1 MIIFLAISA
10 PFFSS
15 YDWKRLWQMV
25 SGIHYETPRDNVREQ
40 LLNVCSELQ
49 AGVLQF
55 KPKSAS
61 NIELATLL
69 KEKKQEKLLPFTERL
84 QELLNLESAQCW
96 EILCYY
102 LTKEYRGSAS
112 LLTQLIS
119 TETNMTKLLED
130 IRHYYSLER
139 MIVLKIVKNVLVFY
153 NVPNHPYHNEYR
165 EVVEKL
171 TLPRLLE
178 SYLNQL
184 DSLINELPPRKLL
197 AGECFNSTDRL
208 INWSER
214 NARETNEV
222 LHIILIL
229 SEHQSLGLDKIKRIF
244 SIIKQHS
251 FGRIQNYLDES
262 NVYHQ
267 ELIKNLTYSE
277 LMLLVKCLD
286 FEHPKDNIQLIEQ
299 LIEELHVP
307 ISSMHHRP
315 EHGPLLLVWMLLRL
329 RGTNDSEDA
338 SSLLRCR
345 QLAKRAVELKCF
357 QLLHAIA
364 THAMFADDSLLS
376 RIVRKTIYNQLNY
389 MCDLFDGDGSC
400 ARYEGIYDLLC
411 ELLSWPQL
419 AKDFCNREGEI
430 TDLWFMYV

>member
-1 MIIFLAISA
+1 M
-10 PFFSS
+10 
-15 YDWKRLWQMV
+15 
-25 SGIHYETPRDNVREQ
+25 
-40 LLNVCSELQ
+40 NVCSELQ

-55 KPKSAS
+55 RPKTAS
-61 NIELATLL
+61 NIELAALL

-84 QELLNLESAQCW
+84 QDLLNLESVQCW
-96 EILCYY
+96 ELLCYY
-102 LTKEYRGSAS
+102 LTKEYRGSTS

-119 TETNMTKLLED
+119 TETNMTKLLDD

-139 MIVLKIVKNVLVFY
+139 MIVLKIVKNVLLFY
-153 NVPNHPYHNEYR
+153 KVPNHPYHNEYR

-184 DSLINELPPRKLL
+184 DSLINGLPSRKLL

-214 NARETNEV
+214 NAREINEV
-222 LHIILIL
+222 LHIILLL
-229 SEHQSLGLDKIKRIF
+229 SEHQSLELDKIKRIF
-244 SIIKQHS
+244 STIKQHS

-262 NVYHQ
+262 NMYHQ

-277 LMLLVKCLD
+277 QVLLVKSLD
-286 FEHPKDNIQLIEQ
+286 FENPKDNIQLIEQ

-345 QLAKRAVELKCF
+345 QLGKRAVELKCF
-357 QLLHAIA
+357 QVLHAIA

-376 RIVRKTIYNQLNY
+376 RIVRKTIYNQLCY

-400 ARYEGIYDLLC
+400 ARYDGIYELLC

-419 AKDFCNREGEI
+419 AKDFCNREGEV
-430 TDLWFMYV
+430 TDLWFIYNI